1 MNKKKNKSVVSLYKD
16 IFYTKHLLNPYNKAL
31 YYLLKIKLSSFKK
44 YCFKTVKKIIFQ
56 TKTDYLSILIQKE
69 PIGL

>member
-16 IFYTKHLLNPYNKAL
+16 NFYTKNFLNPNNKAL

-44 YCFKTVKKIIFQ
+44 YCF
-56 TKTDYLSILIQKE
+56 
-69 PIGL
+69 